1 MAKPAN
7 VTAAVD
13 PELKRAAER
22 VFSELGLTAAEAVT
36 LFYEQVAVQRNLPF
50 PVRMPNAET
59 IAAIDEARNG
69 KGLSGYARFD
79 ELVRDIN

>member
-13 PELKRAAER
+13 PELKRAAEQ
-22 VFSELGLTAAEAVT
+22 VFSELGLAAAEAIT
-36 LFYEQVAVQRNLPF
+36 RFYEQVADQRNLPL

-59 IAAIDEARNG
+59 IEAIDEACNG
-69 KGLSGYARFD
+69 KGLIEYAGID